1 MAINGISR
9 HASMEK
15 VLKCF
20 EEAALR
26 RVVALLATAIR
37 SSKAIP
43 CVAVAALAA
52 LCGCSSLRSDAGL
65 EKAEFE
71 FYSRSKDPE
80 VWSAR
85 SGAGMPQ
92 LLPTHLAK
100 HTTFQPGFLRIGLTS
115 QEVER
120 IGSQI
125 ALIPNLPSYH
135 VLYIANFTEHP
146 SGRMI
151 YAMLPKTLVFF
162 KLRDNEWHFYGY
174 NPSFSGDKII
184 P

>member
-1 MAINGISR
+1 
-9 HASMEK
+9 MEK
-15 VLKCF
+15 VLKCL
-20 EEAALR
+20 EEAVSR
-26 RVVALLATAIR
+26 CVVASLATAIR
-37 SSKAIP
+37 NSKAIP
-43 CVAVAALAA
+43 CVAVAALGV
-52 LCGCSSLRSDAGL
+52 LCGCSALRSDAGA

-71 FYSRSKDPE
+71 FYVRSKDPE
-80 VWSAR
+80 VWSAQN
-85 SGAGMPQ
+85 GAGMPQ
-92 LLPTHLAK
+92 LLPTHLAR
-100 HTTFQPGFLRIGLTS
+100 HTTFQPGFLRIDLTN

-162 KLRDNEWHFYGY
+162 KLRDNEWHFYGC
-174 NPSFSGDKII
+174 NPSFSGDNII